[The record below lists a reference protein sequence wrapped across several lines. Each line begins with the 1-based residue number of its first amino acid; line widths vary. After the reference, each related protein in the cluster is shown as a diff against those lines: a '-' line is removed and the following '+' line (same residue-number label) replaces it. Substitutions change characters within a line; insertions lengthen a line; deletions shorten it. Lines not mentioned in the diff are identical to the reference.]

1 MLIAAPLFPRIYNTT
16 GEIRY
21 LATRFI
27 LVYVLATPFNAFTNA
42 AYFTLRSGGKT
53 VMTFIFDSG
62 FIWAVNVP
70 VAMLLAHFTNLPI
83 VWMFFIISMLDAIK
97 SVVGFILVKKGDWLN
112 IIVE

>member
-1 MLIAAPLFPRIYNTT
+1 
-16 GEIRY
+16 
-21 LATRFI
+21 
-27 LVYVLATPFNAFTNA
+27 
-42 AYFTLRSGGKT
+42 
-53 VMTFIFDSG
+53 MTFIFDSG